1 MTQEHFEN
9 LTAIVAAGLVP
20 IFTAPGNVTPERLA
34 ELTKTARNVSLWDW
48 QSAAGAKYRAANG
61 VF

>member
-9 LTAIVAAGLVP
+9 LTATIAAGLAP
-20 IFTAPGNVTPERLA
+20 ILIESGHAVPERFA
-34 ELTKTARNVSLWDW
+34 ELTKTAVELAA
-48 QSAAGAKYRAANG
+48 QIAKQAGARYRAVSG

>member
-9 LTAIVAAGLVP
+9 LTATVAVGLAP
-20 IFTAPGNVTPERLA
+20 ILIQSGHTVPERLA
-34 ELTKTARNVSLWDW
+34 ELTKAAVDLAA
-48 QSAAGAKYRAANG
+48 QIAKQAGAKYRAVNG

>member
-9 LTAIVAAGLVP
+9 LTATLAAGLAPMLVQPGHVVP
-20 IFTAPGNVTPERLA
+20 DTLA
-34 ELTKTARNVSLWDW
+34 ELTKTAVDLAV
-48 QSAAGAKYRAANG
+48 QIAKHAGERYRAANG

>member
-9 LTAIVAAGLVP
+9 LTATVAAGLVP

-34 ELTKTARNVSLWDW
+34 ELTKTAVMLAS
-48 QSAAGAKYRAANG
+48 QIAMQAGAKYRAANG